1 MKILKF
7 ALVVFIFFQLAT
19 SCKNKSKAIQ
29 NDWVRDYSP
38 TVQIDELSKRV
49 SETSGLIFFRD
60 AVWTLNDSGGEP
72 SIYRL
77 DTLDGSVKQE
87 IRLAGVHNVDFE
99 DITQDEQFI
108 FIGDIGN
115 NFGNRKDLC
124 IYKIAKKDIPTAGNK
139 TVSAEKIQYNYA
151 DQHNFIIRPRMNN
164 FDCEA
169 LISVKERLYL
179 FTKNWDDAKTRVY
192 SLPKEAGNYS
202 LEVVSEFPADGLIT
216 GGDYDSI
223 TGTLSLVGYQ
233 DFMPF
238 VWVFWDFEGDQFFS
252 GKKGRMN
259 LEKIHGAQTEGICF
273 NLQGDALISCEQSYY
288 PQRLYRIPAVDLR
301 KPEASFKE
309 GNQHDIIEIS
319 SEYNKKKD
327 RIDIEI
333 KGLNEGLFTI
343 EILNEIW
350 QLEEKFTFEST
361 ANAKEHLTLDA
372 KKFES
377 GLYYLRVE
385 QNESPKASRVY
396 INK

>member
-1 MKILKF
+1 MKTLKF
-7 ALVVFIFFQLAT
+7 CILVFAFFQLST
-19 SCKNKSKAIQ
+19 SCKNKSKSAQ
-29 NDWVRDYSP
+29 NEWIIDYNP
-38 TVQIDELSKRV
+38 IVQIDELSDTV
-49 SETSGLIFFRD
+49 NETSGLIFFRN

-77 DTLDGSVKQE
+77 DTLDGTIKQV
-87 IRLAGVHNVDFE
+87 IRLKDIQNIDFE
-99 DITQDEQFI
+99 DITQDDQFI

-124 IYKIAKKDIPTAGNK
+124 IYKIAKQDIPSEGN
-139 TVSAEKIQYNYA
+139 TSVSAEKIRYQYA

-169 LISVKERLYL
+169 LISVKEQLYL

-192 SLPKEAGNYS
+192 SLPKKAGHYT
-202 LEVVSEFPADGLIT
+202 LDVLTEFPADGLIT

-223 TGTLSLVGYQ
+223 SGTLSLVGYQ

-238 VWVFWDFEGDQFFS
+238 VWVFWDFEGDHFFN
-252 GKKGRMN
+252 GKKRRLN

-273 NLQGDALISCEQSYY
+273 NLKGDALISCEQSYY
-288 PQRLYRIPAVDLR
+288 PQRLYSIPSADLR
-301 KPEASFKE
+301 KSTAPSTAVNLQDK
-309 GNQHDIIEIS
+309 IEIN
-319 SEYNKKKD
+319 SEYNKDMD
-327 RIDIEI
+327 RMDITI
-333 KGLNEGLFTI
+333 SGLNKGSFTI

-350 QLEEKFTFEST
+350 QLEEKFTFE
-361 ANAKEHLTLDA
+361 ANSDTKEFLSLDA
-372 KKFES
+372 EQLNS

-385 QNESPKASRVY
+385 QNRNPKACRVY